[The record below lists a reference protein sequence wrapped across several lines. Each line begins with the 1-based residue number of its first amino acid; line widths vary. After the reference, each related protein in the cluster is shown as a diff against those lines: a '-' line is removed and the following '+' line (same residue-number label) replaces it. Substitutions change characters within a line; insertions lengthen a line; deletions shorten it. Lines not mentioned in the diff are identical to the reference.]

1 MFAGF
6 VDELVLPFPNEGLP
20 PPPGLP
26 FPNEGLPPP
35 PGLPREKFDLFP
47 LKFLDLGAL
56 DGFAVG
62 LKPSS
67 IFDLF
72 YF

>member
-6 VDELVLPFPNEGLP
+6 VDELV
-20 PPPGLP
+20 LP

-62 LKPSS
+62 LKPSY
-67 IFDLF
+67 IF
-72 YF
+72 